1 MTVQSLLLASLLAV
15 VPTLP
20 AFSAEPEALEGLV
33 VQMATT
39 PGHHLAL
46 ADYYRNKAVT
56 ARQEAQQH
64 RSMARAYGRGK
75 IANQIRMKS
84 HCDEM
89 VSSYEAIA
97 KEYEGLAALHDEE
110 ASKKQ

>member
-1 MTVQSLLLASLLAV
+1 MGRRPDEAGAEARPDPELTLLLASLLAV

-20 AFSAEPEALEGLV
+20 ALSAEPEALEGLV

-46 ADYYRNKAVT
+46 ADYYRNKAIT

-64 RSMARAYGRGK
+64 
-75 IANQIRMKS
+75 
-84 HCDEM
+84 
-89 VSSYEAIA
+89 
-97 KEYEGLAALHDEE
+97 
-110 ASKKQ
+110 